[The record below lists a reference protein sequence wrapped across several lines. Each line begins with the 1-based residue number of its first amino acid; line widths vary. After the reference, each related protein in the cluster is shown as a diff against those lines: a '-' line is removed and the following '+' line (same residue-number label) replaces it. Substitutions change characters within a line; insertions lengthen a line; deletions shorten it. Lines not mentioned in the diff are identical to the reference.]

1 MGKKKLAVAGVSEN
15 GRKKRFPLDR
25 KSVSPS
31 KSKVSFQELGFR
43 QQKKIPK

>member
-31 KSKVSFQELGFR
+31 KSKVSFQ
-43 QQKKIPK
+43 